1 MIFNQEQAR
10 FYGPSDFIY
19 DHQARCCD
27 TISVACP
34 VVQQVEPITFI
45 RKYVTTKTT
54 TTGIPPPQLVNGQFL
69 SQQDLQRQMAQ
80 SCTQLQRDQYLMQPI
95 NTTSQTRFRCQS
107 TQNGFQQTTGSQ
119 QGFRSASIPPPQ
131 RFDIN
136 ESEINS
142 NTMGGSNSRFY
153 SATSRT
159 SADQIQQPQPINH
172 VRESKSSSHQ
182 YNSSSYVGG
191 MQGQR
196 SSSVTK
202 QNNQTLPV
210 NYSQIQHINNN
221 IRQNNSSLGEHM
233 TNSNSCIDYS
243 NSHFARQNNNGIEKP
258 IPNKPQTIPIY
269 QQ

>member
-1 MIFNQEQAR
+1 
-10 FYGPSDFIY
+10 
-19 DHQARCCD
+19 
-27 TISVACP
+27 

-69 SQQDLQRQMAQ
+69 SQHDLQRQMAQ

-95 NTTSQTRFRCQS
+95 STTSQTRFRCQS
-107 TQNGFQQTTGSQ
+107 TQNGFQQTAGNQ

-153 SATSRT
+153 STTSRT
-159 SADQIQQPQPINH
+159 TADQIQHPQPINH
-172 VRESKSSSHQ
+172 IRESKSSSHQ
-182 YNSSSYVGG
+182 YNGSSYVGG

-196 SSSVTK
+196 STSVTSK
-202 QNNQTLPV
+202 QNTQTLPV
-210 NYSQIQHINNN
+210 NYSQIQHIN
-221 IRQNNSSLGEHM
+221 RQNNSSVGEHM
-233 TNSNSCIDYS
+233 SSSNSCIDYS
-243 NSHFARQNNNGIEKP
+243 NSHFSRPNNGIEKP